1 MSCGKVYY
9 SFVLEVDN
17 NPTENNSK
25 ESSVIILLIFDMHIC
40 DAGKIMDYRVS
51 GLLQSNHLSPRDG
64 CRGNDLLILW
74 MLAPPGYFFVCK
86 KQRTLLTVS

>member
-51 GLLQSNHLSPRDG
+51 GLLQSNHLSPKDSFK
-64 CRGNDLLILW
+64 GNDSLISW
-74 MLAPPGYFFVCK
+74 MLPPLGYFLCVK
-86 KQRTLLTVS
+86 NDNKITS